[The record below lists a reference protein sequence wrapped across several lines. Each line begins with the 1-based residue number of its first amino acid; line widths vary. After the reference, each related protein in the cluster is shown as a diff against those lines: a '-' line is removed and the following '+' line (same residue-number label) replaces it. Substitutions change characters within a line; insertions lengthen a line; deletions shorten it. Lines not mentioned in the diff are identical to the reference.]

1 MISHRVTAGGR
12 LSAVRLKQVNNL
24 AHREVCIM
32 SARSYQD
39 SRLISFISSGNSS
52 QSATLA
58 SAIATSS
65 SFDLL
70 TFLGIAQ
77 SLNIDILPISWDGD
91 QAIIGQ
97 GGTAEI
103 SQSSIN
109 LETAFAFKR
118 LSSVDSGLSEE
129 QQTAIFEALIA
140 ELSVLGHKSMRVHR
154 NIHRLEGICWDIE
167 PVSER
172 VWPVLVFEKTQ
183 HGDLKKF
190 MESDA
195 GARLDLRNRLRLC
208 AEVATAVSDL
218 HMNGEQSRNV
228 F

>member
-1 MISHRVTAGGR
+1 M
-12 LSAVRLKQVNNL
+12 RLKQVNDL
-24 AHREVCIM
+24 VHRKVGIM
-32 SARSYQD
+32 SVKSYLD
-39 SRLISFISSGNSS
+39 SRLVSFISSGKSS

-58 SAIATSS
+58 SATATSS
-65 SFDLL
+65 SCDLL

-77 SLNIDILPISWDGD
+77 SLNIDFLPISWDGA

-97 GGTAEI
+97 GGTADI

-118 LSSVDSGLSEE
+118 LSSVDAALSEE

-140 ELSVLGHKSMRVHR
+140 EISVLGHKSMRVHR
-154 NIHRLEGICWDIE
+154 NINRLEGICWDIE
-167 PVSER
+167 PESER

-183 HGDLKKF
+183 HGDLKTF
-190 MESDA
+190 MENDA
-195 GARLDLRNRLRLC
+195 GARLDLSNRLRLC
-208 AEVATAVSDL
+208 TEIATAVSDL
-218 HMNGEQSRNV
+218 HQNGEQSRRV